1 MILLIRSCRPFTPS
15 TGAMRRISLQNSV
28 VLATKRTSPEGVRL
42 FSSSSHGDEQ
52 APSPP
57 PLIIDGHVIKYAMA
71 PMVAASD
78 YPFRKLVRKYAENNK
93 QPILCYTQM
102 LHAKNV
108 VNDVTFRAQHVD
120 FVDNLKSD
128 ETNKRRL
135 LSSQQNSLLGWKN
148 DQISPYLERTHI
160 EGGPLM
166 VQLAGSD
173 PDMVVEAAQ
182 IILATPGSD
191 AVSGFD
197 LNCGCP
203 QHIARK
209 GGYGAFLMEQDDDL
223 VCEILK
229 QLKLSL
235 PSHIAVSAK
244 IRLPVAGTDKALKER
259 ITKLV
264 STTGIDFLTI
274 HGRTLKENKGLVAAC
289 HFDKIKRAIEIAQ
302 AIRPDFPVIANGG
315 VEHYDSLEHV
325 LEQTG
330 ASAVM
335 SSEALL
341 EMPNIFAE
349 PTADGSTPAVHL
361 DPNDTSEQAARAM
374 WEQQLTFARDYI
386 DLCARYPPLPGV
398 LSMVGGTTNVVRG
411 HMFKLLHR
419 YLQDVP
425 AMRNKL
431 SDQDQSKTL
440 QDLVDLLDELERRYN
455 DPEHGI
461 ELLTNCTKHVSTW
474 YKRHRDSGGAAN
486 MHRRTAGTK
495 QEVVVISVEERKRQ
509 MQERIQKLRAQKEE
523 KRLVA

>member
-1 MILLIRSCRPFTPS
+1 MNSP
-15 TGAMRRISLQNSV
+15 GAS
-28 VLATKRTSPEGVRL
+28 
-42 FSSSSHGDEQ
+42 
-52 APSPP
+52 
-57 PLIIDGHVIKYAMA
+57 
-71 PMVAASD
+71 
-78 YPFRKLVRKYAENNK
+78 
-93 QPILCYTQM
+93 
-102 LHAKNV
+102 
-108 VNDVTFRAQHVD
+108 
-120 FVDNLKSD
+120 
-128 ETNKRRL
+128 
-135 LSSQQNSLLGWKN
+135 
-148 DQISPYLERTHI
+148 
-160 EGGPLM
+160 
-166 VQLAGSD
+166 
-173 PDMVVEAAQ
+173 
-182 IILATPGSD
+182 
-191 AVSGFD
+191 VSGFD

-223 VCEILK
+223 VCDILK
-229 QLKLSL
+229 QLRDSL

-244 IRLPVAGTDKALKER
+244 IRLPLAGTEEALKER

-264 STTGIDFLTI
+264 MTTGIDFLTI

-289 HFDKIKRAIEIAQ
+289 HFDKIKLAIEIAQ
-302 AIRPDFPVIANGG
+302 SLRPDFPIIANGG
-315 VEHYDSLEHV
+315 VEDHGSLKHV

-349 PTADGSTPAVHL
+349 PTADSTVHL
-361 DPNDTSEQAARAM
+361 DPNDTSEQAARVM

-386 DLCARYPPLPGV
+386 DLCAEYPPLPGV

-440 QDLVDLLDELERRYN
+440 QDLVDLLDELERRYS
-455 DPEHGI
+455 DPEHGT
-461 ELLTNCTKHVSTW
+461 ELLTACTKRVSTW

-486 MHRRTAGTK
+486 MHRRTAGIK